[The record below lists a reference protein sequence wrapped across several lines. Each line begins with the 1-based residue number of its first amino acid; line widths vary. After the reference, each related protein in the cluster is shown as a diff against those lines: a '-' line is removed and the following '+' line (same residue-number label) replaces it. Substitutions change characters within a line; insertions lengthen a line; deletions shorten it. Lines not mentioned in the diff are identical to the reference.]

1 MDISN
6 DQFSG
11 MLPTWMG
18 NNSGLPAIDL
28 SEKSFWGSGS
38 KWFLQPCGP
47 WVLFGHVWE
56 QFVWFYTILLQ
67 PAKYQ
72 TCPFIQKSIEL
83 SINKRIYNSSSL
95 VTLDL
100 TNNNFMGPISNWIGN
115 LSALSVLLLWKLIIL
130 LVRFL
135 LSYACLLEQ
144 FSIFDVSQNKLTGGL
159 PSCLR
164 NHAFKENWEK
174 AVATRQY
181 SITFES
187 LREMYSEIMDSGSID
202 YVGINYRFTLIEEVI
217 EFTTKKM
224 PYGYKGNIL
233 NFMSGSLQQ

>member
-1 MDISN
+1 
-6 DQFSG
+6 
-11 MLPTWMG
+11 
-18 NNSGLPAIDL
+18 
-28 SEKSFWGSGS
+28 
-38 KWFLQPCGP
+38 
-47 WVLFGHVWE
+47 
-56 QFVWFYTILLQ
+56 
-67 PAKYQ
+67 
-72 TCPFIQKSIEL
+72 
-83 SINKRIYNSSSL
+83 
-95 VTLDL
+95 
-100 TNNNFMGPISNWIGN
+100 
-115 LSALSVLLLWKLIIL
+115 L

-159 PSCLR
+159 PSCLG

-187 LREMYSEIMDSGSID
+187 LIEMYSEIMDSGSID

-224 PYGYKGNIL
+224 PYGHKGNIL